1 MPTPNDAIRLTI
13 GGMTHATWD
22 GWSVESDLL
31 TPADAFELELYV
43 RDTPKLP
50 SVLVE
55 GASCTLNLGK
65 DRVLTGQIDEF
76 EHDVSRS
83 GIAIRINGRDGA
95 APLVDCSCPFVSM
108 REASLDEVISQVV
121 KPLGI
126 SKIDVRQQS
135 AKGRRRVQI
144 EPGQTGWEALL
155 QVAEAN
161 GLWPWFEPDGTLVV
175 GGPDYEAPPVD
186 SLVMRLDGLGNN
198 VERLSVRR
206 SIANRYS
213 QITVLGQHGQ
223 YVNDGLDVL
232 AQTTKRS
239 HTKSV
244 IQDETLARRGIF
256 RPKVIIDSSTE
267 SQDMAT
273 TRARKLLADSRL
285 EGLEIRAIVKGHR
298 TAAGKVWAPGQRVHV
313 FSEPHGLDGVYFL
326 MARTLR
332 LMRGQQGAITEL
344 RLREDKMWVLDGAK
358 LKKHKGK
365 ANPDAAFI
373 EQIRSA

>member
-1 MPTPNDAIRLTI
+1 MPTPNESIRLTI
-13 GGMTHATWD
+13 GGQTHATWD

-43 RDTPKLP
+43 KDTPQLP

-55 GASCTLNLGK
+55 GAPCTLSLGS

-76 EHDVSRS
+76 EHDISRE

-95 APLVDCSCPFVSM
+95 APLVDCSAPFVSM
-108 REASLDEVISQVV
+108 REASLQQVIDQVV

-126 SKIDVRQQS
+126 TKI
-135 AKGRRRVQI
+135 RVQARAEKKHRRI
-144 EPGQTGWEALL
+144 QVEPGQSAWEALL

-175 GGPDYEAPPVD
+175 GGPDYTAAPVAQ
-186 SLVMRLDGLGNN
+186 LILRRDGQGNN
-198 VERLSVRR
+198 VQRLSVRR

-223 YVNDGLDVL
+223 YDNDGLD
-232 AQTTKRS
+232 TGRS
-239 HTKSV
+239 HLRSV
-244 IQDETLARRGIF
+244 IQDETLAKRGIF
-256 RPKVIIDSSTE
+256 RPKVIIDSASE
-267 SQDMAT
+267 NQDMAT

-285 EGLEIRAIVKGHR
+285 EGFEIRAVVKGHR
-298 TAAGKVWAPGQRVHV
+298 TASGKVWAPGQRIQVV
-313 FSEPHGLDGVYFL
+313 SEPHGLDGTYFL

-332 LMRGQQGAITEL
+332 LTRSQGAITEL
-344 RLREDKMWVLDGAK
+344 RLRDDKTWVLDGAK
-358 LKKHKGK
+358 LRKGK
-365 ANPDAAFI
+365 KGNADAADIAYF
-373 EQIRSA
+373 RSL

>member
-31 TPADAFELELYV
+31 TPSDAFELELYV
-43 RDTPKLP
+43 RDTARLPK
-50 SVLVE
+50 VLVE
-55 GASCTLNLGK
+55 GASCTLNLGR

-95 APLVDCSCPFVSM
+95 APLVDCSCPFVAM
-108 REASLDEVISQVV
+108 REASLDEVISKVV

-126 SKIDVRQQS
+126 SKIDVREKS
-135 AKGRRRVQI
+135 AKGKGRRRVQI
-144 EPGQTGWEALL
+144 EPGQTAWEALL
-155 QVAEAN
+155 QAAEAS

-175 GGPDYEAPPVD
+175 GGPDYDAAPVAG
-186 SLVMRLDGLGNN
+186 LVLRLDGMGNN

-223 YVNDGLDVL
+223 YSNDGLD
-232 AQTTKRS
+232 TKRS
-239 HTKSV
+239 HLQSV
-244 IQDETLARRGIF
+244 IKDETLAQRGIF
-256 RPKVIIDSSTE
+256 RPKVVIDNSTE
-267 SQDMAT
+267 NQDMAT

-285 EGLEIRAIVKGHR
+285 EGFEIRAIVKGHR
-298 TAAGKVWAPGQRVHV
+298 TDSGQVWNPGQRVHV
-313 FSEPHGLDGVYFL
+313 YSEPHGLNAVYFL
-326 MARTLR
+326 MARTMR
-332 LMRGQQGAITEL
+332 LTRGQGAITEL

-358 LKKHKGK
+358 IKKHKGK
-365 ANPDAAFI
+365 SNPDAAFI
-373 EQIRSA
+373 EQIKRA

>member
-31 TPADAFELELYV
+31 TPSDAFELELYV
-43 RDTPKLP
+43 RDTARLPK
-50 SVLVE
+50 VLVE
-55 GASCTLNLGK
+55 GASCTLNLGR
-65 DRVLTGQIDEF
+65 DRVLTGQVDEF

-95 APLVDCSCPFVSM
+95 APLVDCSCPFVAM
-108 REASLDEVISQVV
+108 REASLDEVISKVV

-126 SKIDVRQQS
+126 SKIDVREKS
-135 AKGRRRVQI
+135 AKGKGRRRVQI
-144 EPGQTGWEALL
+144 EPGQTAWEALL
-155 QVAEAN
+155 QAAEAS

-175 GGPDYEAPPVD
+175 GGPDYDAAPVD
-186 SLVMRLDGLGNN
+186 GLVLRLDGIGNN

-223 YVNDGLDVL
+223 YSNDGLD
-232 AQTTKRS
+232 TKRS
-239 HTKSV
+239 HLQSV
-244 IQDETLARRGIF
+244 IKDETLAQRGIF
-256 RPKVIIDSSTE
+256 RPKVVIDNSTE
-267 SQDMAT
+267 NQDMAT

-285 EGLEIRAIVKGHR
+285 EGFEIRAIVKGHR
-298 TAAGKVWAPGQRVHV
+298 TASGLVWNPGQRVHV
-313 FSEPHGLDGVYFL
+313 YSEPHGLNAVYFL
-326 MARTLR
+326 MARTMR
-332 LMRGQQGAITEL
+332 LTRGQGAITEL

-358 LKKHKGK
+358 IKKHKGK
-365 ANPDAAFI
+365 SNPDAAFI